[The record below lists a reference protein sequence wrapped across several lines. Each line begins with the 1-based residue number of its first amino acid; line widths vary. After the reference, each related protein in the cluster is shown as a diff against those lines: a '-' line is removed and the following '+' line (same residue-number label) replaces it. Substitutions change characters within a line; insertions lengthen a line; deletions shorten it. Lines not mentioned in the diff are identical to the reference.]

1 MAMKSLAH
9 YWYHPNVM
17 TWLIL
22 PFLLPL
28 SWFYCVLSIIR
39 RKLYQLNIKKSYA
52 ATTPLVVVGNIVAG
66 GSGKTPLLISL
77 CEYLKAKGFK
87 PGVVSRGYGGSETG
101 IRQLKDTDSAEHVGD
116 EPLMIQQRTQ
126 VPVVIGADRVAAVSY
141 LLQNN
146 QCDIVLSDDGLQ
158 HYRMQRNLEIAV
170 VDASR
175 LFGNGFCLPAGPLR
189 ESTSRLQE
197 VDLVVYSGV
206 VSNAV
211 AAKSNNEICSYAL
224 KFIEFIHIKKGNCV
238 PVEHFAGRSVHA
250 VAGIGNPSRFFMQ
263 LRENDVKVTEHAFA
277 DHYVYQQSDFADW
290 QNECI
295 IMTEKDAVKCR
306 HLPLPDAWLVRVE
319 AEMSETLMNQLEA
332 KMLPLMSRYAGR

>member
-1 MAMKSLAH
+1 MKSLAH
-9 YWYHPNVM
+9 YWYQPNVM

-28 SWFYCVLSIIR
+28 SWLYCAVAIVR

-52 ATTPLVVVGNIVAG
+52 AKVPLLVVGNIVAG

-77 CEYLKAKGFK
+77 CEYIKAHGYK

-101 IRQLKDTDSAEHVGD
+101 IRQLADSDSAELVGD
-116 EPLMIQQRTQ
+116 EPLLIQQRTQ
-126 VPVVIGADRVAAVSY
+126 VPVVIGADRVAAVNY

-189 ESTSRLQE
+189 EKISRLQE
-197 VDLVVYSGV
+197 VDLVVYNGV
-206 VSNAV
+206 VSNAE
-211 AAKSNNEICSYAL
+211 AAKSNHEICSYL
-224 KFIEFIHIKKGNCV
+224 LEFTEFIHLTKGNSV
-238 PVEHFAGRSVHA
+238 QPEHFAGRSVHA
-250 VAGIGNPSRFFMQ
+250 VAGIGNPNRFFMQ
-263 LRENDVKVTEHAFA
+263 LRENDIKLTEHAFA
-277 DHYVYQQSDFADW
+277 DHHVYQQSDFSDW

-306 HLPLPDAWLVRVE
+306 HLSLPDAWLVRID
-319 AEMSETLMNQLEA
+319 AEMSETLMAQLEA
-332 KMLPLMSRYAGR
+332 KVLPLLNKHANK